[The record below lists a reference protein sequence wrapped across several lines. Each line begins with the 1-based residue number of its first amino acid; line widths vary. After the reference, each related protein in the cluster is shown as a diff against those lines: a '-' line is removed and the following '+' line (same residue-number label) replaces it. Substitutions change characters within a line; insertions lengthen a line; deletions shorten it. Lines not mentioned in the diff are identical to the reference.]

1 MPPPV
6 HAQPTTKTHYLTP
19 SNTSHS
25 PKFNR
30 LLVSDHAFAK
40 MDVLKAVQT
49 YVMKMITEVPGM
61 KVLLLDAHTVRFGFR
76 LRFKNIRLS
85 IIWKLWLIY

>member
-6 HAQPTTKTHYLTP
+6 HAQPTAKTQAVIP
-19 SNTSHS
+19 PNTSHS
-25 PKFNR
+25 PKFHH
-30 LLVSDHAFAK
+30 LLASDHAFAK

-61 KVLLLDAHTVRFGFR
+61 KVLLLDAHTVRFAFR
-76 LRFKNIRLS
+76 LRFTNIRL
-85 IIWKLWLIY
+85 IVIWQL